1 MFSRLWGSEKR
12 VEEAL
17 AQTTTS
23 VNLSPDTP
31 QLTNAPANSNDALA
45 PVIAKSR
52 LWIEDWSEKDEARL
66 RDPDITF
73 GLSWS

>member
-1 MFSRLWGSEKR
+1 MFSRIWGSNRR

-23 VNLSPDTP
+23 VSLSPDAP
-31 QLTNAPANSNDALA
+31 VPANSNDALA

-52 LWIEDWSEKDEARL
+52 LWIEDWSEQDEARL

-73 GLSWS
+73 GLSW